1 MEKKMKTPEELT
13 KISNKVLTL
22 LVSELGDEEQT
33 LVPSDMMCV
42 LAVVHRTVF
51 ANIEKQKGI
60 DKAREETEFLLKLV
74 NFTMEEGAW
83 DEENQCIK

>member
-1 MEKKMKTPEELT
+1 MRKKIKTPEELT

-22 LVSELGDEEQT
+22 LVSELGDEGQT
-33 LVPSDMMCV
+33 IEPSDMICV
-42 LAVVHRTVF
+42 LAAVHRTLF
-51 ANIEKQKGI
+51 ANIEKQRGI
-60 DKAREETEFLLKLV
+60 DKAREETEYLLKLV